1 MAQEVE
7 ELVIVLTCPK
17 LTVDS
22 LVRLFGH
29 FFSPPF
35 CYSLTQYTTR
45 RYTCQVMTETVS
57 VRIPKDLYLEIK
69 ALAKAEYRPLQ
80 SQLVLLLRAA
90 LKARTAI
97 PPGA

>member
-1 MAQEVE
+1 
-7 ELVIVLTCPK
+7 
-17 LTVDS
+17 
-22 LVRLFGH
+22 
-29 FFSPPF
+29 
-35 CYSLTQYTTR
+35 
-45 RYTCQVMTETVS
+45 MTETVS